1 MSDQNVPNEP
11 IPLPITPE
19 IDLHAFRPSEVSS
32 LLREY
37 IRECR
42 EKNILLIRIVHGKGT
57 GTLREGVHRL
67 LDKMKDEVLSYT
79 LGNETTGGWGATVA
93 TLKGLGSDND

>member
-1 MSDQNVPNEP
+1 MSNSSSSGDP
-11 IPLPITPE
+11 ISLPITSE
-19 IDLHAFRPSEVSS
+19 IDLHAFRPNEVSS

-67 LDKMKDEVLSYT
+67 LDKMQNEVISYT
-79 LGNETTGGWGATVA
+79 LGNQTSGGWGATVA
-93 TLKGLGSDND
+93 TLKGLEPDND

>member
-1 MSDQNVPNEP
+1 MSDQKVPNEP
-11 IPLPITPE
+11 IPFPITPE
-19 IDLHAFRPSEVSS
+19 IDLHTFRPSEVSS

-79 LGNETTGGWGATVA
+79 L
-93 TLKGLGSDND
+93 